1 MGARAAVD
9 GYRAAAAPYRSTGL
23 TCRGQH
29 PDQNPQGQWFGV
41 ETHAPQLEKKRDAAA
56 FAKSSQAL
64 DKLRA
69 QAQAGEIELAYLD
82 EAGFAQVHPNR
93 SAWTPRGEQ
102 HLIDA
107 PRGQRL
113 NVIAALLSSGTVVHA
128 HYWQTSTAETFLGFV
143 EYLRRQV
150 SKPLVIVLDNASI
163 HDAAAIRPALALL
176 GKQGVKFE
184 FLSPY
189 SPELNRIETMWR
201 LMKHRWLEVKRRT
214 KEELERAVDHVFAH
228 FGSQFRMEF

>member
-1 MGARAAVD
+1 M
-9 GYRAAAAPYRSTGL
+9 
-23 TCRGQH
+23 
-29 PDQNPQGQWFGV
+29 
-41 ETHAPQLEKKRDAAA
+41 ETHAPQLEKKRDDAA
-56 FAKSSQAL
+56 FAKSRQEL

-102 HLIDA
+102 HLIEA
-107 PRGQRL
+107 PRGKRL
-113 NVIAALLSSGTVVHA
+113 NVMAALLSSGKVGYA
-128 HYWQTSTAETFLGFV
+128 QYWCSSTAELFLGFV
-143 EYLRRQV
+143 ADLARKV

-163 HDAAAIRPALALL
+163 HRAGAIQDALEMLKR
-176 GKQGVKFE
+176 QGVKFE

-189 SPELNRIETMWR
+189 SPELNRIEVMWR
-201 LMKHRWLEVKRRT
+201 LMKHRWLAAKRRT
-214 KEELERAVDHVFAH
+214 EEELERAVEHVFEH

>member
-1 MGARAAVD
+1 M
-9 GYRAAAAPYRSTGL
+9 
-23 TCRGQH
+23 
-29 PDQNPQGQWFGV
+29 
-41 ETHAPQLEKKRDAAA
+41 
-56 FAKSSQAL
+56 AKSSQEI

-107 PRGQRL
+107 PRGKRL
-113 NVIAALLSSGTVVHA
+113 NVMAALLSSGAVEYV
-128 HYWQTSTAETFLGFV
+128 HYWCSSTAQLFLGFV
-143 EYLRRQV
+143 ADLAKKV

-163 HDAAAIRPALALL
+163 HRAGAIQGALELL
-176 GKQGVKFE
+176 KKQGVKFA

-189 SPELNRIETMWR
+189 SPELNRIEVMWR
-201 LMKHRWLEVKRRT
+201 MMKHRWLAVKRRT
-214 KEELERAVDHVFAH
+214 EEELERAVEHVFEH
-228 FGSQFRMEF
+228 FGGQFRMEF

>member
-1 MGARAAVD
+1 VEA
-9 GYRAAAAPYRSTGL
+9 
-23 TCRGQH
+23 H
-29 PDQNPQGQWFGV
+29 P
-41 ETHAPQLEKKRDAAA
+41 PQLEKKRDAAA
-56 FAKSSQAL
+56 FAKSSQEL
-64 DKLRA
+64 EKLRA

-107 PRGQRL
+107 PRGKRL

-150 SKPLVIVLDNASI
+150 NKPLVIVLDNASI

-176 GKQGVKFE
+176 EKQGVKFE

-214 KEELERAVDHVFAH
+214 QEELERAVDHVFEH
-228 FGSQFRMEF
+228 FGSQFKMEF